1 VSGRF
6 SLLREAL
13 HAGDGTAARVALA
26 EVSPVEDALDVL
38 ALCARDGSQPAI
50 ELLIETLDETGVVR
64 AFAGAA
70 LLDAAAVDDVSQ
82 DALISVAESI
92 HRFSGQAKVTTWV
105 HRIVRNRVVD
115 HLRRQ
120 RATEPLPA
128 DDLGPGHRMSS
139 MLATRATV
147 REALETLPD
156 LYREP
161 VVLRD
166 LESLPYQEIA
176 DRLGRPLGTVKAQIA
191 RGRALVAAAL
201 AEPETGG

>member
-1 VSGRF
+1 MTDRF
-6 SLLREAL
+6 SVLQAAVR
-13 HAGDGTAARVALA
+13 AGDGTAARVALG
-26 EVSPVEDALDVL
+26 EISPGEDALDEL
-38 ALCARDGSQPAI
+38 ATLARDGSALAV
-50 ELLIETLDETGVVR
+50 ELLIETLDDTGVVR

-70 LLDAAAVDDVSQ
+70 LLDTAAVDDVAQ

-92 HRFSGQAKVTTWV
+92 HSFSGAAKVTTWV

-120 RATEPLPA
+120 RSADPLPP
-128 DDLGPGHRMSS
+128 DDVGPAERMSS

-147 REALETLPD
+147 REALAALPE

-166 LESLPYQEIA
+166 LHSLPYQEIA

-201 AEPETGG
+201 AEPGPAR